1 MYTIIGYETTGTR
14 FIDETTRTYPQMAF
28 SSRDLTGAVRRA
40 MRYIEQYA
48 NDKYEEWV
56 EEKEEEGVVIDSDDD
71 GSIYPTNPS
80 DKPDIIDEINDNKRS
95 IEKFLC
101 AIANLLCFD
110 MDLRNEQIMERQ
122 PRRRNERWSWIG

>member
-48 NDKYEEWV
+48 NDKYE
-56 EEKEEEGVVIDSDDD
+56 
-71 GSIYPTNPS
+71 
-80 DKPDIIDEINDNKRS
+80 
-95 IEKFLC
+95 
-101 AIANLLCFD
+101 
-110 MDLRNEQIMERQ
+110 
-122 PRRRNERWSWIG
+122 